1 MMLKCYSELLQLTT
15 FKERYEY
22 LRLDGVVGEETFG
35 FDRYL
40 NQIFYNSQEW
50 KDIRRKII
58 IRDNGCDLG
67 LDGYEI
73 RGKILIHHMNPIRQ
87 QDILLRTDLVLN
99 PEYLIAT
106 TLSTH
111 NAIHYGDEKL
121 LLTVPNERRKMIHAH
136 GGIRRKIM
144 EGNKKP
150 LMGVVV
156 NCMNLNI
163 RKEPTQAS
171 RSLGIIGSDTVVK
184 VCDDESV
191 SGFYKVKA
199 GDGIS
204 GYCMSEF
211 IKLC

>member
-1 MMLKCYSELLQLTT
+1 MLRCYSELLQIPT

-163 RKEPTQAS
+163 RKDPTQAS

-184 VCDDESV
+184 VCNDESV
-191 SGFYKVKA
+191 SGF
-199 GDGIS
+199 
-204 GYCMSEF
+204 
-211 IKLC
+211 IK

>member
-1 MMLKCYSELLQLTT
+1 MRKCYSELSQLLT

-40 NQIFYNSQEW
+40 NQIFYNSKEW

-87 QDILLRTDLVLN
+87 QDLLLRTDLVLN
-99 PEYLIAT
+99 PEYLITT

-121 LLTVPNERRKMIHAH
+121 LLTVPNERQK
-136 GGIRRKIM
+136 
-144 EGNKKP
+144 N
-150 LMGVVV
+150 
-156 NCMNLNI
+156 
-163 RKEPTQAS
+163 
-171 RSLGIIGSDTVVK
+171 DT
-184 VCDDESV
+184 CPWRH
-191 SGFYKVKA
+191 
-199 GDGIS
+199 
-204 GYCMSEF
+204 
-211 IKLC
+211 

>member
-1 MMLKCYSELLQLTT
+1 MLRCYSELLRIPT

-163 RKEPTQAS
+163 RKDPTQAS

-191 SGFYKVKA
+191 SGFYKVKT

>member
-1 MMLKCYSELLQLTT
+1 MLKCYSELLRLTT

-163 RKEPTQAS
+163 RKDPTQAS
-171 RSLGIIGSDTVVK
+171 RSLGIIGSDTVVT
-184 VCDDESV
+184 VCDEESV
-191 SGFYKVKA
+191 SGF
-199 GDGIS
+199 
-204 GYCMSEF
+204 
-211 IKLC
+211 IKLRPETVSLGIV

>member
-1 MMLKCYSELLQLTT
+1 MPMEAL
-15 FKERYEY
+15 
-22 LRLDGVVGEETFG
+22 GG
-35 FDRYL
+35 
-40 NQIFYNSQEW
+40 
-50 KDIRRKII
+50 KII
-58 IRDNGCDLG
+58 
-67 LDGYEI
+67 
-73 RGKILIHHMNPIRQ
+73 
-87 QDILLRTDLVLN
+87 
-99 PEYLIAT
+99 
-106 TLSTH
+106 
-111 NAIHYGDEKL
+111 
-121 LLTVPNERRKMIHAH
+121 
-136 GGIRRKIM
+136 

-163 RKEPTQAS
+163 RKDPTQAS

-191 SGFYKVKA
+191 SGFYKVKT